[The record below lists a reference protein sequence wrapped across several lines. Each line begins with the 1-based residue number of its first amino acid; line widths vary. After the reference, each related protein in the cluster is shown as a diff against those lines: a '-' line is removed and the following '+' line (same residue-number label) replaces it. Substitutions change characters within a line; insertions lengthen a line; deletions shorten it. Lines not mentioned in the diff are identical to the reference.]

1 MENFGTHLS
10 SWVSILLLSV
20 CSLLYPL
27 WIMEGYLDDW
37 YLKISV
43 FIASYGG
50 LTASIIWYYKFLKN
64 NK

>member
-10 SWVSILLLSV
+10 SWVSILLLVV

-27 WIMEGYLDDW
+27 WVMEGYLDDW

-50 LTASIIWYYKFLKN
+50 LIASIVWYYKFLKN

>member
-10 SWVSILLLSV
+10 SWVSILLLAV

-50 LTASIIWYYKFLKN
+50 LIASIIWYYQFLKN